1 MSMTVEDR
9 IAELEQRVMALEKN
23 AQIGELFRDE
33 SLMRTEKEL
42 IDVHGKY
49 VDKTTAARIL
59 GVTRATVYAML
70 ADGRIEGACSG
81 RRVDVRSIARYLC
94 AGEKPKNR
102 RNKHGLDTLEEA

>member
-1 MSMTVEDR
+1 MTVEERMDK
-9 IAELEQRVMALEKN
+9 LEQRVLTLEKL

-42 IDVHGKY
+42 VDMHGKY
-49 VDKTTAARIL
+49 VDKSTAARII

>member
-9 IAELEQRVMALEKN
+9 IAELEQRVLALEKL

-33 SLMRTEKEL
+33 SLMRKEKEL
-42 IDVHGKY
+42 VDMHGKY
-49 VDKTTAARIL
+49 VDKSTAARIL

-102 RNKHGLDTLEEA
+102 RNRHGLDTLEEA

>member
-9 IAELEQRVMALEKN
+9 IAELEQRVLTLEKL

-42 IDVHGKY
+42 VDMHGKY
-49 VDKTTAARIL
+49 VDKSTAARIL

-102 RNKHGLDTLEEA
+102 RNRHGLDTLEEA

>member
-9 IAELEQRVMALEKN
+9 IAELEQRVLTLEKF
-23 AQIGELFRDE
+23 AQIGELFRDD
-33 SLMRTEKEL
+33 SLAHEEKEL

-70 ADGRIEGACSG
+70 KDGRIKGACSG
-81 RRVDVRSIARYLC
+81 RRVDVSSIARYM
-94 AGEKPKNR
+94 ASSGKRKR
-102 RNKHGLDTLEEA
+102 

>member
-9 IAELEQRVMALEKN
+9 IAELEQRVLALEKL

-42 IDVHGKY
+42 VDMHGKY
-49 VDKTTAARIL
+49 VDKSTAARIL

-81 RRVDVRSIARYLC
+81 RRVDVRTIARYLC

-102 RNKHGLDTLEEA
+102 RNRHGLDTLEEA

>member
-1 MSMTVEDR
+1 MTVEERMDK
-9 IAELEQRVMALEKN
+9 LEQRVLALEKL

-42 IDVHGKY
+42 VDMHGKY
-49 VDKTTAARIL
+49 VDKSTAARIL

-102 RNKHGLDTLEEA
+102 RNRHGLDTLEEA